1 MTFSV
6 IVTVPTFVL
15 ISFIYLISSIYSIF
29 ILTQT
34 FPGVDNVETIDI
46 TNYIVVIFQSIIYLL
61 TSLWVNYSVYYYVS
75 DASKHI
81 IVFMSPLILNIYWIL
96 VEPYLDKESDYYK
109 YYYMQIAILG
119 LVLFCFILYSF
130 YNLYQYL
137 KPKPV
142 YSPLHQI

>member
-6 IVTVPTFVL
+6 IITVPTYVF
-15 ISFIYLISSIYSIF
+15 ISFIYLISSIYAIF

-34 FPGVDNVETIDI
+34 FPNNNNQATLDI
-46 TNYIVVIFQSIIYLL
+46 TNYIVLIFQSIIYLL

-81 IVFMSPLILNIYWIL
+81 MVFMTPLVFNIYWIL
-96 VEPYLDKESDYYK
+96 VKPYLDKDSDYQE
-109 YYYMQIAILG
+109 YYYMQLAILG

-142 YSPLHQI
+142 YSPLYQI